1 MAWAHTETDRRGGL
15 VRKTVVAG
23 VLAAGAMGAALT
35 IGGVAYAA
43 GDPES
48 GSGQQVVRV
57 VEEDGTG
64 SGYTGRGGDC
74 PDKGGNGEAPGGQ
87 TPGESPSGE
96 APGSTE
102 TGGDGL

>member
-1 MAWAHTETDRRGGL
+1 

-23 VLAAGAMGAALT
+23 VLAAGAMGAALA

-43 GDPES
+43 GDGES
-48 GSGQQVVRV
+48 GSGQQIVRV

-64 SGYTGRGGDC
+64 GYTGRGGDC
-74 PDKGGNGEAPGGQ
+74 PDKGGRGDAPGGN
-87 TPGESPSGE
+87 SSE
-96 APGSTE
+96 APSSEAPSSEAPSTDSSE